1 MYNQFTTAVFS
12 SKILPSICQ
21 PIQLFITGFI
31 LTFTYAYNPLTWP
44 AACAALLQVALA
56 VFAWRRRTEPG
67 AGPFILACFFGAAM
81 AAGSVMEYTAGD
93 IAAKIAWIKFQ
104 NVWSLPAATAV
115 TCFILEYAWPGR
127 WLTRRNLILF
137 AVVPLIG
144 LGMILTDSQ
153 HHLVWRSFLIR
164 NGLEGSDLLVQVT
177 GPVGWLL
184 IGYYFLLAAVNLI
197 VLIWLYLRSPQH
209 RNTAVLIIFGQL
221 SGRILVFLDK
231 ALVIHSPLPVD
242 VLVVGYL
249 ALIYAIVLF
258 GFRLF
263 DPTVLAR
270 RNVMEQLAD
279 GIIVLDTQGR
289 VASLN
294 RAAERILGLQA
305 SQVKESPV
313 GDILPV
319 YPAAAPALGGEGE
332 LEFSLSTDGITRD
345 YRLVI
350 SPLNDWRGQAAGRL
364 LIIRDV
370 TEQMQAQAQIIE
382 QQRALAVLK
391 ERELLAREL
400 HDELS
405 QDLALINLQAQ
416 TVSSLLGSG
425 QTQQVQEQ
433 LRMLAK
439 TARQAQ
445 VDVRGEI
452 RTLSHRAAHDRGFID
467 ALRHFVETFQET
479 HGIQM
484 ELVVPAPQQ
493 RISMPAAVEL
503 QLLRIVQEAFT
514 NIRKHAR
521 ATRVRISLKQDSG
534 CTMLAI
540 EDDGVGFDPRSHPA
554 GGGSFGLGIMSARA
568 AEIGGRVELD
578 SVPGQGT
585 QVRVVIPLEGES

>member
-1 MYNQFTTAVFS
+1 M
-12 SKILPSICQ
+12 
-21 PIQLFITGFI
+21 
-31 LTFTYAYNPLTWP
+31 TFTYAYTPLIWP
-44 AACAALLQVALA
+44 TACAALLQAALA

-81 AAGSVMEYTAGD
+81 AVGSILEYTAGD
-93 IAAKIAWIKFQ
+93 AAEKIAWIKFQ

-127 WLTRRNLILF
+127 WLTRRTLILF
-137 AVVPLIG
+137 AVVPLVG
-144 LGMILTDSQ
+144 LGLILTDNL
-153 HHLVWRSFLIR
+153 HHLVWRSFLIG
-164 NGLEGSDLLVQVT
+164 NGLEGGHLIVQVT
-177 GPVGWLL
+177 GPAGWLL
-184 IGYYFLLAAVNLI
+184 IGYYFLLAAINLI

-209 RNTAVLIIFGQL
+209 RITVMLIIFGQL

-231 ALVIHSPLPVD
+231 ALLIQSPLPVD

-249 ALIYAIVLF
+249 ALIYAVVLF

-270 RNVMEQLAD
+270 QNVMEQLAD
-279 GIIVLDTQGR
+279 GIVVLDPWGR
-289 VASLN
+289 VAAVN

-305 SQVKESPV
+305 SQVKGSPV
-313 GDILPV
+313 GDILPL
-319 YPAAAPALGGEGE
+319 YPTAAQALENGSE
-332 LEFSLSTDGITRD
+332 LEFSLSTDGIPRD

-350 SPLNDWRGQAAGRL
+350 SPLKDWRGQEAGRL

-370 TEQMQAQAQIIE
+370 TEKMQAQAQIIE

-425 QTQQVQEQ
+425 QMEQVQEQ
-433 LRMLAK
+433 LRRLAK

-445 VDVRGEI
+445 VEVRGEI
-452 RTLSHRAAHDRGFID
+452 RTLSHRAAQDRGFIG

-484 ELVVPAPQQ
+484 ELVVPAAQQ
-493 RISMPAAVEL
+493 GISIAAAVEV

-514 NIRKHAR
+514 NIRKHAS
-521 ATRVRISLKQDSG
+521 ATRVRVSLQPENG
-534 CTMLAI
+534 CLTLAI

-554 GGGSFGLGIMSARA
+554 GGGSFGLGIMEARA

-578 SVPGQGT
+578 SVPGRGT
-585 QVRVVIPLEGES
+585 QIRVVIPVEGEG